1 MHRLN
6 IIFIL
11 DPSGNMS
18 STQFPQLLLLLR
30 LFILIECILS
40 RTCKEWKELQLSLT
54 QENLSRALS
63 SVGRIVSGRT
73 SLPVLSNVLLATDTN
88 RLRLSATNLEI
99 GINYWINSKV
109 EGEGSLTV
117 PARLFT
123 EFVSS
128 LPQGNIELT
137 GSDTTLTVKTPH
149 YESKI
154 NGISAEEF
162 PLIPQIKSEPLIR
175 ISTQV
180 FKDALA
186 QVVVAASADESRPVL
201 AGIYLYIEEQQL
213 VIVATDSYRLAEKR
227 VEVEEGTKQ
236 FSVIVPARTMQELV
250 RLLSESDGDVELY
263 IDENQVLFRMDDIE
277 LVSRLIE
284 GAFPNYQQIIPK
296 SAETSLEI
304 STAEFARIVK
314 VASLFARESAGSVK
328 VEIKTEGQI
337 QIISSDA
344 EVGGN
349 TSSAE
354 CEVSGEDGE
363 ISLNAK
369 YLADAL
375 SVIKAPRVQFSING
389 KLNPC
394 VLMPVEKEGEDAGD
408 DYLHIVMPLRT

>member
-1 MHRLN
+1 M
-6 IIFIL
+6 
-11 DPSGNMS
+11 
-18 STQFPQLLLLLR
+18 
-30 LFILIECILS
+30 
-40 RTCKEWKELQLSLT
+40 
-54 QENLSRALS
+54 
-63 SVGRIVSGRT
+63 
-73 SLPVLSNVLLATDTN
+73 
-88 RLRLSATNLEI
+88 
-99 GINYWINSKV
+99 
-109 EGEGSLTV
+109 
-117 PARLFT
+117 PARLFS

-128 LPQGNIELT
+128 LPHGNIDLAAT
-137 GSDTTLTVKTPH
+137 DATLTVKTPH

-162 PLIPQIKSEPLIR
+162 PLIPQVKSESILSIAAE
-175 ISTQV
+175 V

-201 AGIYLYIEEQQL
+201 AGVYLYTEESEF

-227 VEVEEGTKQ
+227 IEMKGEVNKLN
-236 FSVIVPARTMQELV
+236 VIVPARTMQELI
-250 RLLSESDGDVELY
+250 RLLGESSGDVE
-263 IDENQVLFRMDDIE
+263 IFVDENQVLFRMDDIE

-284 GAFPNYQQIIPK
+284 GQFPNYQQIVPK

-304 STAEFARIVK
+304 ATAEFARIVK

-363 ISLNAK
+363 ISLNAR

-375 SVIKAPRVQFSING
+375 GVIKTPFVQFSING
-389 KLNPC
+389 KLNPS
-394 VLMPVEKEGEDAGD
+394 VLMPVEKAGAEANG